1 MGNLVSF
8 MSANFVARQLGYR
21 MTEGW
26 SQGDEATSRH
36 FRPPATFR
44 ERFEAVVR
52 DVAALGFRA
61 MDVWTA
67 HLSPRWATPEH
78 LVAARDVLD
87 HHGLSVPSIAG
98 SFGAD
103 RAEFDAACR
112 VAEAL
117 GAPVLGGSTPLLSSD
132 REHVLASLRAGG
144 LRLGLEN
151 HPERTPDELRAKLGE
166 PDDAL
171 GVTLDTGW
179 FATHGY
185 DDARAVRELADV
197 LVHVH
202 LKDVLAAGAH
212 DTCRYGAGV
221 VPLSGVLAALRE
233 VDYAGAISLE
243 HEPETFDPTEDV
255 AASKAW
261 LEREMGVAA

>member
-112 VAEAL
+112 NVL
-117 GAPVLGGSTPLLSSD
+117 RHLAPGGVFVFDANT
-132 REHVLASLRAGG
+132 
-144 LRLGLEN
+144 
-151 HPERTPDELRAKLGE
+151 EL
-166 PDDAL
+166 
-171 GVTLDTGW
+171 
-179 FATHGY
+179 
-185 DDARAVRELADV
+185 
-197 LVHVH
+197 
-202 LKDVLAAGAH
+202 
-212 DTCRYGAGV
+212 
-221 VPLSGVLAALRE
+221 ALRE
-233 VDYAGAISLE
+233 LWVGGKVEGWADDVYYSWRHTYDEAAGLAYVEAYCSTPQGSFVERHAERGYAPGELRSLVEGAG
-243 HEPETFDPTEDV
+243 FADV
-255 AASKAW
+255 AVVTYPDGEPAGDDADRVW
-261 LEREMGVAA
+261 VAARRP

>member
-1 MGNLVSF
+1 
-8 MSANFVARQLGYR
+8 R

-98 SFGAD
+98 SFGAGRHGAPLGFGRMDGWPGHLSPRWAPPDHLVAARDVLDPHGLSVPSTAGSFGAD

-117 GAPVLGGSTPLLSSD
+117 GAPVLGGSTPLLFS
-132 REHVLASLRAGG
+132 
-144 LRLGLEN
+144 
-151 HPERTPDELRAKLGE
+151 
-166 PDDAL
+166 
-171 GVTLDTGW
+171 
-179 FATHGY
+179 
-185 DDARAVRELADV
+185 
-197 LVHVH
+197 
-202 LKDVLAAGAH
+202 
-212 DTCRYGAGV
+212 
-221 VPLSGVLAALRE
+221 
-233 VDYAGAISLE
+233 
-243 HEPETFDPTEDV
+243 
-255 AASKAW
+255 
-261 LEREMGVAA
+261 